1 MAQAKEANEL
11 KLDHFKV
18 YKQYYYAEQRPL
30 KLQLQGQ
37 FDQAPVAAEI
47 DHMLY
52 FATPVRKNTSPLVD
66 KNAHLAFYSLHGPRE
81 RRRVVV
87 LKNQFGLQK
96 LLLGPALY
104 LLVPSH
110 KVEEGSTFPSQLDHY
125 KAYQVLEGQL
135 VDKNVVLADQI
146 DRQDRVEVTKPALFC
161 VPVAKTVNDKTSRI
175 VNAKAHITLY
185 DITPRRHRVRKT
197 SKDQFGE
204 HQLVLATSVF
214 LGVPTQKLDWGV
226 VG

>member
-1 MAQAKEANEL
+1 MAQAKETNEL

-18 YKQYYYAEQRPL
+18 YKQYAYAEQRPL
-30 KLQLQGQ
+30 KGQLQGQ
-37 FDQAPVAAEI
+37 FDQAPVAVEI

-52 FATPVRKNTSPLVD
+52 FATPARKNNSAIVD

-87 LKNQFGLQK
+87 LKNQFGLQR

-104 LLVPSH
+104 LLVPAQ
-110 KVEEGSTFPSQLDHY
+110 KVEQGSAFPTQLDHY
-125 KAYQVLEGQL
+125 KAYQVLEGQII
-135 VDKNVVLADQI
+135 DKSVVLADQI

-161 VPVAKTVNDKTSRI
+161 VPVAKTVNNRTSRI
-175 VNAKAHITLY
+175 VNAQAHLTFY
-185 DITPRRHRVRKT
+185 DITPRKHRVRKQA
-197 SKDQFGE
+197 KDQFGE
-204 HQLVLATSVF
+204 HPLVLATSVF
-214 LGVPTQKLDWGV
+214 LGVPTRKLDTAV

>member
-1 MAQAKEANEL
+1 MPQAKESIEL

-30 KLQLQGQ
+30 KVQLQGQ

-52 FATPVRKNTSPLVD
+52 FATPVSKNNSPIVD
-66 KNAHLAFYSLHGPRE
+66 KNAHLAFYGLHGPKE

-96 LLLGPALY
+96 LLIGPPLY
-104 LLVPSH
+104 LLVPSQ
-110 KVEEGSTFPSQLDHY
+110 KVEEGSVLPTRLDHY
-125 KAYQVLEGQL
+125 KAYQVLEGQM
-135 VDKNVVLADQI
+135 VDRTVVLADQV
-146 DRQDRVEVTKPALFC
+146 DRQDRVEVTKPVLFC
-161 VPVAKTVNDKTSRI
+161 VPVVKTVGTKTSRI
-175 VNAKAHITLY
+175 VNAMAHLTFY
-185 DITPRRHRVRKT
+185 AITPRRHRVRKT

-214 LGVPTQKLDWGV
+214 LGAPTVKLDYQN